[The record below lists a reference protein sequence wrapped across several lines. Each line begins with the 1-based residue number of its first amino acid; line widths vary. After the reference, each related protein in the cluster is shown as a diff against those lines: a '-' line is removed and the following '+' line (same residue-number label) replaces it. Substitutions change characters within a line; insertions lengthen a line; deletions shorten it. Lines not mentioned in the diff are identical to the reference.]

1 MFRSFLT
8 YHIVTFARDY
18 SFTTRSMNQAGY
30 RQQGGP
36 KLGDLALGPAVAR
49 PGTKLLADDR
59 DQDWASKIGNGLG
72 ERVLRP

>member
-1 MFRSFLT
+1 
-8 YHIVTFARDY
+8 
-18 SFTTRSMNQAGY
+18 MNQAGY